1 MKKTLNNEQGF
12 VLITAIMMLV
22 VLMVIGIAATNTTTI
37 ELQISGNDKS
47 AQMAF
52 YGADAG
58 NELSKE
64 LIEQAIDA
72 RGWQNEAN
80 SDKYLGIVNISNK
93 DFWLNDV
100 LDPDPVVDSPTS
112 ANRDVEL
119 PFDRGTTRLRVGGV
133 GELAAGGAIQMAAGY
148 EGVGKGAAG
157 GGSWVLYN
165 VRSRH
170 EGVNNSQQQIRG
182 QWRHVN

>member
-1 MKKTLNNEQGF
+1 MKKTLNNERGF
-12 VLITAIMMLV
+12 VLIASLLMLV
-22 VLMVIGIAATNTTTI
+22 VLMIIGIAATNTTTI

-58 NELSKE
+58 NELAKE
-64 LIEQAIDA
+64 LIEQTIEV
-72 RGWQNEAN
+72 RGWQDETG
-80 SDKYLGIVNISNK
+80 DEKVIGTVTIINK
-93 DFWLNDV
+93 DFWLNTDA
-100 LDPDPVVDSPTS
+100 DSPTTD
-112 ANRDVEL
+112 NRDVEL
-119 PFDRGTTRLRVGGV
+119 PFDRGTTRLRIGGE
-133 GELAAGGAIQMAAGY
+133 GGLAAGGAIQMAAGY
-148 EGVGKGAAG
+148 EGAGKGAAG
-157 GGSWVLYN
+157 GGSWILYN